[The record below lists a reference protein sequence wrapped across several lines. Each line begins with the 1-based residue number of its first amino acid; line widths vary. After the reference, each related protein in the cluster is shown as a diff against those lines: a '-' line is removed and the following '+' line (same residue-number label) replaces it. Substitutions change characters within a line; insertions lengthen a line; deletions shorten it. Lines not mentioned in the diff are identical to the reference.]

1 MNTHDDD
8 LRIRLGRIRNRG
20 ARYKGFFAEVRSAAR
35 NEGYVGPQ
43 SRSPRA
49 SRFTPSYFG
58 RGRGGALRPRSRS
71 GLGAGYGASTLPHA
85 GLLNSTRR
93 VLVKARIVRHRGPRA
108 ATLSAHVRYLKRE
121 GVTRT
126 GETARMFTRE
136 TDLADERAFAE
147 HCRDDRHHFRL
158 IVSPDDAA
166 EMTDL
171 RAFARE
177 LVADMERDLGTKLE
191 WIGVDHYNTDN
202 PHLHIL
208 VRGKADDGRDLVIS
222 RDYIS
227 RGIRARAQ
235 DLATV
240 ELGPKPEH
248 EIRSVLERE
257 VEADRWTQLDTVLRR
272 EADETGFIDLRPV
285 EPVEQQPGLADLQIR
300 GLMIGRLQ
308 RLERMGLATNAGP
321 SQWVIGVD
329 AETTLRDLAI
339 RSDIIKTM
347 HKALGVEGVDRALTD
362 YTIHGSNTPPII
374 GRLVAKGLH
383 DELTGEAYAVIDA
396 VDGRAHHVRFRDAE
410 TLELAPPIGGIVEVW
425 RIDVGARRELALA
438 ARSDLPIKTQITA
451 VGSTWLDRQLVS
463 RERVSLSEAGFG
475 HEIRQALQARIDH
488 LAAEGLAYREGQ
500 GVIFARQLIETLRRR
515 ELNAVAAD
523 IASKTGL
530 EYYPATVGDS
540 VNGTYRQRLN
550 LTSGRFAMIEDGL
563 GFSLVPW
570 KPALERH
577 LGRQVSGLARA
588 ETVDWS
594 FGRKRTLGI
603 D

>member
-8 LRIRLGRIRNRG
+8 LRVRLGRIRNRG

-35 NEGYVGPQ
+35 NDGYIGAR
-43 SRSPRA
+43 SRSPRV
-49 SRFTPSYFG
+49 SRPSPSYFG
-58 RGRGGALRPRSRS
+58 RGRSAAVRLRS
-71 GLGAGYGASTLPHA
+71 GPGSDAGGRPSPHA

-93 VLVKARIVRHRGPRA
+93 VVVKARIVRRCGQQS
-108 ATLSAHVRYLKRE
+108 ATLSAHVRYLKRD

-147 HCRDDRHHFRL
+147 RCRDDRHHFRF
-158 IVSPDDAA
+158 IVSPDDAPD
-166 EMTDL
+166 MTDL

-177 LVADMERDLGTKLE
+177 LVADMERDLGTKLD
-191 WIGVDHYNTDN
+191 WIAVDHYNTDN
-202 PHLHIL
+202 PHVHLLI
-208 VRGKADDGRDLVIS
+208 RGRAEDGRDLVIS

-235 DLATV
+235 DRLTV

-248 EIRSVLERE
+248 EIRSALERQ
-257 VEADRWTQLDTVLRR
+257 VEADRWTQLDAVLRR
-272 EADETGFIDLRPV
+272 EADESGFIDLRPV
-285 EPVEQQPGLADLQIR
+285 EPVEPQPRPADPQIR

-321 SQWVIGVD
+321 SQWVIGID

-347 HKALGVEGVDRALTD
+347 HKALATDGVDRPIAD
-362 YTIHGSNTPPII
+362 YTIHGSDTPLI

-410 TLELAPPIGGIVEVW
+410 TLEFAPSIGGIVEVR
-425 RIDVGARRELALA
+425 RIDVGARRGLTLAT
-438 ARSDLPIKTQITA
+438 RSDLPIKAQITA
-451 VGSTWLDRQLVS
+451 VGATWLDRQLVS
-463 RERVSLSEAGFG
+463 RERVSLSEVGFG
-475 HEIRQALQARIDH
+475 HEVRQALQARIDH
-488 LAAEGLAYREGQ
+488 LAAEGLARREGQ
-500 GVIFARQLIETLRRR
+500 GVIFTRQLLETLRRR
-515 ELNAVAAD
+515 ELNTIAAD
-523 IASKTGL
+523 IVSKTGL
-530 EYYPATVGDS
+530 EYYPAAEGDS
-540 VNGTYRQRLN
+540 VSGTYRQRLN

-577 LGRQVSGLARA
+577 LGQQVSGLARA

-603 D
+603 S